1 MSHTYIAAF
10 LSLFEIRTLASTLS
24 GNVALQEVAVV
35 GGLHALTAA
44 LLVDLQLY
52 GDIAHALK
60 LRATNEFRLS
70 DRHRLIFCFDCG
82 T

>member
-1 MSHTYIAAF
+1 MSHTYITAF

-44 LLVDLQLY
+44 LFVDL
-52 GDIAHALK
+52 
-60 LRATNEFRLS
+60 
-70 DRHRLIFCFDCG
+70 
-82 T
+82 